1 MVKVPVWPTLLQNAL
16 KKVGVRNLQVLILLL
31 VLFTFVSVTD
41 QEVALI
47 LMVYANYMLWKRLKN
62 KLPNKSFDRV

>member
-62 KLPNKSFDRV
+62 KLPNKSSDRV

>member
-1 MVKVPVWPTLLQNAL
+1 MVKVPIWPTLLQNAL
-16 KKVGVRNLQVLILLL
+16 KKVGVRNLQVLILLM

-47 LMVYANYMLWKRLKN
+47 LMLHANYMLLRRLKN
-62 KLPNKSFDRV
+62 KLPNKSSDRV